1 MTKAL
6 FLVSCVSQKRPGR
19 SKARDLYLS
28 PWFLKARDYVEA
40 TGMPWF
46 ILSAEHG
53 LLDPDSEVSPYEK
66 TLNTM
71 PVGER
76 RAWASRVLEALL
88 PHAARSEEVVILA
101 GDRYREFLMP
111 KLKASSRTVRVPM
124 EGLKIGY
131 QLQWLGANAWR
142 PE

>member
-1 MTKAL
+1 MR
-6 FLVSCVSQKRPGR
+6 VSEASGAEPSPGF
-19 SKARDLYLS
+19 SYLS
-28 PWFLKARDYVEA
+28 PWFVKARDYVEA
-40 TGMPWF
+40 TGMPWL

-53 LLDPDSEVSPYEK
+53 LLHPDAEVSPYER

-71 PVGER
+71 PVAER
-76 RAWASRVLEALL
+76 RAWASRVLEALR
-88 PHAARSEEVVILA
+88 PHLLGTEQVVVLA

-111 KLKASSRTVRVPM
+111 SLRATCRDVRVPM
-124 EGLKIGY
+124 EGLKIGF

>member
-1 MTKAL
+1 MSKAL
-6 FLVSCVSQKRPGR
+6 FLVSCVSQKRQGR
-19 SKARDLYLS
+19 SRARDLYLS

-40 TGMPWF
+40 TRMPWF

-53 LLDPDSEVSPYEK
+53 LLHPDTEVSPYER

-71 PVGER
+71 PVAER
-76 RAWASRVLEALL
+76 RAWASRVLEALRPHL
-88 PHAARSEEVVILA
+88 PGTEQVVLLA

-111 KLKASSRTVRVPM
+111 SLKAACRDVRVPM
-124 EGLKIGY
+124 EGLKIGF